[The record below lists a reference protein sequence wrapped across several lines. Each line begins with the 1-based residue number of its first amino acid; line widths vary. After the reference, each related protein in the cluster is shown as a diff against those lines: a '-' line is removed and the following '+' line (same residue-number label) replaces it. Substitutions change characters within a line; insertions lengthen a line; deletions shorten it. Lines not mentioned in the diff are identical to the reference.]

1 MGKRRPL
8 DLFLCLAEA
17 SRAALAYAAFIPFLA
32 PKEISTS
39 RFILAAL
46 FAPQLLVPLAWFT
59 LWIESKPNAALAR
72 MAAAAKILIL
82 TAESAW
88 IAAFFMGLRA
98 RLGSDGL
105 KAMAEGSVQ
114 GLFIIADIALL
125 AVTFFRLKSAEIEE
139 SRAASAN
146 AESGLGA
153 PAPAIGEEPA
163 SSEGT
168 GA

>member
-17 SRAALAYAAFIPFLA
+17 SRAALAYAAFIPFLL
-32 PKEISTS
+32 PKEITTS

-46 FAPQLLVPLAWFT
+46 FAPQLLVPLAWFS
-59 LWIESKPNAALAR
+59 LWIESRPNAALAR
-72 MAAAAKILIL
+72 MAVAAKILIL

-88 IAAFFMGLRA
+88 IAAFFVGLRA
-98 RLGSDGL
+98 RLGADGL
-105 KAMAEGSVQ
+105 KAMAEGAVQ

-125 AVTFFRLKSAEIEE
+125 AVSFFRMRSAEAEE
-139 SRAASAN
+139 ALAEADRA
-146 AESGLGA
+146 A
-153 PAPAIGEEPA
+153 PAPVPGEAPA
-163 SSEGT
+163 PPEGP